1 MATAASPCRTYIV
14 YHSGLFAQGVRS
26 VLEAQNGVQIVGM
39 ENDVGKA
46 LKAVRSLR
54 PEVILVEEPT
64 EKNAEWPLLKL
75 AGAGRLVTL
84 SLDHGFATVY

>member
-1 MATAASPCRTYIV
+1 
-14 YHSGLFAQGVRS
+14 
-26 VLEAQNGVQIVGM
+26 M
-39 ENDVGKA
+39 EKDVPKA